1 LDLSAKIVGGLE
13 LSCVLNPLVN
23 VLLNE
28 EKLLQASTPLAKE
41 EGERRNMDNSSKKNK
56 KLERS
61 TAFWN
66 DNLGI
71 IIARLITCRE
81 SLEIAF

>member
-23 VLLNE
+23 VLLKE
-28 EKLLQASTPLAKE
+28 EKLLQVNTVARE
-41 EGERRNMDNSSKKNK
+41 EGERRNMDNSSKKSK

-71 IIARLITCRE
+71 IIAKLITCRG
-81 SLEIAF
+81 SLEIVF

>member
-23 VLLNE
+23 VLLKE
-28 EKLLQASTPLAKE
+28 EKLLQVNTVARE
-41 EGERRNMDNSSKKNK
+41 EGERRNMDNSSKKSK

-61 TAFWN
+61 TVFWN

-71 IIARLITCRE
+71 IIAKLITCRG
-81 SLEIAF
+81 SLEIVF

>member
-28 EKLLQASTPLAKE
+28 EKLLQVSTPLAKE
-41 EGERRNMDNSSKKNK
+41 EG
-56 KLERS
+56 
-61 TAFWN
+61 
-66 DNLGI
+66 
-71 IIARLITCRE
+71 
-81 SLEIAF
+81 

>member
-1 LDLSAKIVGGLE
+1 LDLSAKIVGDLE
-13 LSCVLNPLVN
+13 LSCVLNPQVN

-28 EKLLQASTPLAKE
+28 EKLPQVITPLARE
-41 EGERRNMDNSSKKNK
+41 EGEYRNMDNSSKKSK

-71 IIARLITCRE
+71 IIAKLMTCRG
-81 SLEIAF
+81 SLETVF